1 MVISSSDNLQT
12 LLENIKSLNFFGRLF
27 GWRRIEELHS
37 VAYNEFQTIINEMQA
52 IYAQNNLAQ
61 VQIRQLYNELEHQ
74 KDEFSQVK
82 AERDALRNS
91 TGNIYDVLVNR
102 ENELSAL
109 RASEERNIR
118 RFTELE
124 QECERLR
131 AVIDQY
137 IQLFQEKEK
146 ELAQLKVADVKN
158 TQKILELNRESDKL
172 QSAIEQF
179 SQKIKESDPD
189 AHRQGDL
196 RNAKKSVRSH
206 GIVRD
211 LANAAEKRI
220 LLVDDDSDFSKML
233 EDLLREIGYTV
244 IGIAAN
250 GEQAI
255 AMAGRESSLDL
266 ILVDIHIDGDL
277 DGIET
282 ARQIRGLY
290 GTPTIFMT
298 AHADDETILRVVMTE
313 SDGYL
318 VKPINRQ
325 ELFAN
330 VEMAIHKKR
339 RKDTYTE
346 PRAFIAP

>member
-1 MVISSSDNLQT
+1 MVISSSENLRV
-12 LLENIKSLNFFGRLF
+12 LLENIKSLNFLGRLF
-27 GWRRIEELHS
+27 GWRRIEELHA
-37 VAYNEFQTIINEMQA
+37 VAYNEFKTITNEMEA
-52 IYAQNNLAQ
+52 IYAQNNLAH
-61 VQIRQLYNELEHQ
+61 VQIRQLYSDLENQKNES
-74 KDEFSQVK
+74 SQLK

-109 RASEERNIR
+109 KESEQRNVKRLI
-118 RFTELE
+118 ELE

-137 IQLFQEKEK
+137 IQLFQEKEN
-146 ELAQLKVADVKN
+146 ELSHLKVTDVKN
-158 TQKILELNRESDKL
+158 TQRILELNRESDKL

-179 SQKIKESDPD
+179 AQKIKESDPEAFTKAD
-189 AHRQGDL
+189 FK
-196 RNAKKSVRSH
+196 NTKKGVRSH
-206 GIVRD
+206 GAVRD
-211 LANAAEKRI
+211 IANSIEKRI

-255 AMAGRESSLDL
+255 AMAGREHNLDL
-266 ILVDIHIDGDL
+266 ILVDIHIDGDM

-282 ARQIRGLY
+282 ARKIRGLY

-330 VEMAIHKKR
+330 IEMAIHKKR
-339 RKDTYTE
+339 RNDTFTGRCASIN
-346 PRAFIAP
+346 P